1 MVRRARARSARL
13 EEDTVN
19 SRSSTPA
26 FSSTLNAMLIG
37 VIIIAAMYFAREVL
51 IPVALAGILSFML
64 APLVRLLQMIRLPRV
79 VAVLIVVGLAFAAI
93 FALGRTLV
101 TQVETLAQDLPTY
114 QSTIEKKIE
123 VIRGADARTGTL
135 ERARVVLSQLN
146 KELSGGDKKPG
157 EGAKSGETAQQPA
170 DLGSNEPALIPVE
183 VHEPPGSPL
192 ATVAALINPL
202 LGPLATTTLIV
213 VFVIFML
220 IQQQDLRDRLIR
232 LVGST
237 DIAHTTAALDDGA
250 RRLSRFFLTQLSI
263 NAGFGTA
270 VGLGLWAIGIP
281 SAFVWGVLAGI
292 LRFVPFVGPVLGII
306 FPLALALSVGTGWS
320 MALWTIGLFVALEG
334 VTGQVIEP
342 IFHGRSTGLTPIAI
356 IMAATFWAWLRGP
369 VGLVLA
375 TPLTVVLVVLGRHV
389 EALNFFEVLLGDEPA
404 LSDSEVFYHRMLSN
418 DPLEV
423 VEHAK
428 AFMAEHSLSHY
439 YDQVARPALALA
451 HKDIARGVLD
461 DEKVET
467 FTASVESLFA
477 DVVLEYADLPK
488 DALQKE
494 TDEPHLPVLTP
505 DDLVGA
511 WRSEAPLVSIGTHS
525 RLDGVAASMV
535 ATLAAAH
542 GVGARV
548 QAPGAFAA
556 GKLTS
561 LDLSTATLICL
572 SYFDF
577 KTTARVRYAARR
589 AKMRAP
595 QAKIMLGLWTA
606 PDAVLE
612 QIKLEVGAD
621 FVVNTLHEAATI
633 ILDQATAGR
642 PVAELVKA
650 RAAALESS
658 VSVEPGPTLAAAKA

>member
-1 MVRRARARSARL
+1 MVRRARARSARN

-19 SRSSTPA
+19 SRSSTTG

-37 VIIIAAMYFAREVL
+37 AIIIAAMYFAREVL

-64 APLVRLLQMIRLPRV
+64 APLVRLLQKIRLPRAV
-79 VAVLIVVGLAFAAI
+79 SVLIVVGLAFAAI
-93 FALGRTLV
+93 FALGKTLV
-101 TQVETLAQDLPTY
+101 TQVERLAQDLPTY

-146 KELSGGDKKPG
+146 KELSGEKHQP
-157 EGAKSGETAQQPA
+157 GETAQQPT
-170 DLGSNEPALIPVE
+170 DLGSNEQTLIPVE

-202 LGPLATTTLIV
+202 LGPLATTTLII

-263 NAGFGTA
+263 NAGFGTF

-292 LRFVPFVGPVLGII
+292 LRFVPFVGPVLGIV

-320 MALWTIGLFVALEG
+320 MAVWTIGLFVALEG

-356 IMAATFWAWLRGP
+356 IMAATFWAWLWGP

-428 AFMAEHSLSHY
+428 TFMAEHSLSHY

-451 HKDIARGVLD
+451 HKDVARGVLD

-477 DVVLEYADLPK
+477 DIVLEYADLPK
-488 DALQKE
+488 DALPTE

-535 ATLAAAH
+535 ATLATAH

-556 GKLTS
+556 SKLTS
-561 LDLSTATLICL
+561 LDLSTAALICL
-572 SYFDF
+572 SYFDY

-589 AKMRAP
+589 ARSRAP
-595 QAKIMLGLWTA
+595 QAKLMLGLWTA
-606 PDAVLE
+606 PDAILE

-642 PVAELVKA
+642 PVASRAKA
-650 RAAALESS
+650 PEDALESPAL
-658 VSVEPGPTLAAAKA
+658 VGPGPTLAAAKA